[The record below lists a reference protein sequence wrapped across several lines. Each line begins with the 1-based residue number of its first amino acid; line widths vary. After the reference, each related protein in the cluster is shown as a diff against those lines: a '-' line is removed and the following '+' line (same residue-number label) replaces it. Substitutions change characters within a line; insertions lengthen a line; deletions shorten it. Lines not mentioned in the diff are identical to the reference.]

1 MKNLRKKIKLLVTQ
15 RKFYQFSFS
24 FSQALVIE
32 KYRGKGK
39 KKGLRYIWLPT
50 NLRKNMKK
58 QKQKEKKLKGNKK

>member
-32 KYRGKGK
+32 KYRRK
-39 KKGLRYIWLPT
+39 KKEVRLYLAPT
-50 NLRKNMKK
+50 KFEEKYEKK
-58 QKQKEKKLKGNKK
+58 KERKKLKGNKK

>member
-39 KKGLRYIWLPT
+39 KKRVRLYLAP
-50 NLRKNMKK
+50 NKF
-58 QKQKEKKLKGNKK
+58 KEKYEKTKIERKKVKR